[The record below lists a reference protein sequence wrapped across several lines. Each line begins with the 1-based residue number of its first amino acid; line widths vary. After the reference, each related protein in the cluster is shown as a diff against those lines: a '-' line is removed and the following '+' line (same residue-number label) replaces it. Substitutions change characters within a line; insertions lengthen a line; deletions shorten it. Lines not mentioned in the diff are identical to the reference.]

1 MESLANTDLPLSLE
15 LSAVLN
21 TDWVILS
28 KSPTLSFENIHIII
42 SRATTVKALSTLK
55 YSEENLGKP

>member
-21 TDWVILS
+21 TDWVNFS
-28 KSPTLSFENIHIII
+28 KSPPLSFENTHIII
-42 SRATTVKALSTLK
+42 SRATTVKPLSTLK